1 MESVQNVDTHGRVYN
16 RTFLIL
22 SVLLGGFMTVLTE
35 TLLNNGLPAIERSFN
50 ITTSTVQWLSTGYL
64 LVIGIMVPIS
74 ATLLYKFKSRSLY
87 LSSILIFLIG
97 TSIAYLAPSFT
108 VLLIGRLIQ
117 AVSVGIIM
125 PFMQNIM
132 IMIFPAEK
140 RGMAM
145 GLTGIVVALAP
156 AIGPTLSGWIVD
168 NATWRDLFGILIPV
182 SLLVIVL
189 AYFGMRDIVQTT
201 NPKLD
206 IASVLESTIGF
217 GGILLG
223 FSIIGSGNLV
233 ISLLSLLIGVI
244 GVTMLVRRQLKLKVP
259 MLDMKVFKSSVF
271 TRTTWLSSVANMS
284 LLGMQLLVPLYLQS
298 VFQTSALTAGL
309 VMLPGA
315 LMMGI
320 VNPLAGNLF
329 DKYGIKKLAIT
340 GFSIFTLAT
349 IGFLI
354 ISPSTSLVI
363 VAALYAVWMIGIS
376 LVTMQLATAGIND
389 LAPKL
394 VAHGNAINTMARQIA
409 AAIATALLVSI
420 STVGTKLMSAS
431 GTIGAGLFGYRL
443 AYLTVV
449 IISVIGLFGT
459 FKLKNKQAREA

>member
-1 MESVQNVDTHGRVYN
+1 METVRNVDTHGNTYN

-35 TLLNNGLPAIERSFN
+35 TLLNNGLPAIERSFG
-50 ITTSTVQWLSTGYL
+50 ISTSTVQWLSTGYL

-74 ATLLYKFKSRSLY
+74 ATLLYKFKSKSLY

-97 TSIAYLAPSFT
+97 TSTAYLAPNFSI
-108 VLLIGRLIQ
+108 LLIGRLIQ

-132 IMIFPAEK
+132 VMIFPPEK

-182 SLLVIVL
+182 SILVIVL
-189 AYFGMRDIVQTT
+189 AYFGMRDIVETT

-206 IASVLESTIGF
+206 LISVLESTVGF

-223 FSIIGSGNLV
+223 FSIIGSGNLIV
-233 ISLLSLLIGVI
+233 SLSALVVGAIGIALLI
-244 GVTMLVRRQLKLKVP
+244 RRQLRMKTP
-259 MLDMKVFKSSVF
+259 MLDMKVFKSSIF
-271 TRTTWLSSVANMS
+271 TRTTWLSSIANMS

-340 GFSIFTLAT
+340 GFSIFTVAT
-349 IGFLI
+349 IGFLLI
-354 ISPSTSLVI
+354 DPNTSLVLVSI
-363 VAALYAVWMIGIS
+363 LYAVWMIGIS
-376 LVTMQLATAGIND
+376 LVAMQLATAGIND
-389 LAPKL
+389 LAPNL
-394 VAHGNAINTMARQIA
+394 VAHGNAINSMARQIA

-420 STVGTKLMSAS
+420 SSIGAKAMVAS
-431 GTIGAGLFGYRL
+431 GTIGAELFGYRL

-449 IISVIGLFGT
+449 IISVIGLIGT
-459 FKLKNKQAREA
+459 FKLKNNQSREA